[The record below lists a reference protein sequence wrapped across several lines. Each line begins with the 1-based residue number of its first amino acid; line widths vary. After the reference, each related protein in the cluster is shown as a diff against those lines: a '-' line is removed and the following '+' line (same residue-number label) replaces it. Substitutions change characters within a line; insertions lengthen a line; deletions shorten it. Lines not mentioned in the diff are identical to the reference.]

1 MRKNFFGNQLKGRI
15 RGQGALYSGYGI
27 EGCLL
32 NERTQESLQKM
43 NVETISMAAGI
54 ISCILTIRKKEET
67 MTTKHYLKGYFIAF
81 VAVMTAQFALPG
93 LLAAVEPSK
102 IVQAQAVL
110 TVSESKRLIAK
121 AVKEMPIVKNALA
134 NGMVIIVK
142 GTTNAYV
149 AEEITGNKIEKAAF
163 VRGRIQPAKGGKRLP
178 DMQSVPDVIL
188 VKGKVV
194 DMPLAEAVKKLQPGD
209 VVMKGANALDYKN
222 KLAGVNIGDP
232 SAGTTG
238 ITLPYVVARKAYLVI
253 PVGLEKLVAGD
264 LVDLTLKM
272 REPIETLNGLQSMF
286 LLTGQIVTELE
297 AINVLTGAT
306 AFQCSAGGIG
316 GAEGSVWLVFR
327 GTREQVNNAL
337 KLVHSIQG
345 EPPYVE

>member
-1 MRKNFFGNQLKGRI
+1 MSDSLSKKGISR
-15 RGQGALYSGYGI
+15 RGLITGGAIGAGALMLG
-27 EGCLL
+27 
-32 NERTQESLQKM
+32 
-43 NVETISMAAGI
+43 
-54 ISCILTIRKKEET
+54 
-67 MTTKHYLKGYFIAF
+67 
-81 VAVMTAQFALPG
+81 
-93 LLAAVEPSK
+93 LAASESKSQEPVSQKGDRSMDSSK
-102 IVQAQAVL
+102 VVQAQAIL
-110 TVSESKRLIAK
+110 TVSDSKRLIAK
-121 AVKEMPIVKNALA
+121 GVKEMPIVKNALA

-149 AEEITGNKIEKAAF
+149 AEEITGKKIEKAAF
-163 VRGRIQPAKGGKRLP
+163 VRGRIQPEKGGKKLS
-178 DMQSVPDVIL
+178 DMQAVPDVIL
-188 VKGKVV
+188 EKGKVV
-194 DMPLAEAVKKLQPGD
+194 DLPLTEAVKKLKPGD

-238 ITLPYVVARKAYLVI
+238 ITLPYVVARKAYLVLPI
-253 PVGLEKLVAGD
+253 GLEKLVAGD

-272 REPIETLNGLQSMF
+272 REPIRSLNGLQSMF
-286 LLTGQIVTELE
+286 LLTGEIITELE

-327 GTREQVNNAL
+327 GAAEQVNKAL